1 MGTMDGEVIM
11 KTIRYSLSIAIVLT
25 AVTATAAPRVKH
37 DFQST
42 VVRGAVR
49 RVVIDIP
56 AADLTIRNGAADRL
70 ALSGTVTREPDSD
83 RSRPEEQSIVNATTV
98 EFYVSK
104 DEAVVRR
111 RFGPDAQSWRA
122 SMFSSYSLTLDL
134 PAGVD
139 VDILTTAGDVT
150 LDGTFGDLD
159 IDLRAGNVK
168 VRMPKK
174 VVRELTASAR
184 VGEVR
189 TRIGDEVIQREGVFP
204 GKTRYSNPAGKAIL
218 NVHVTAGEVDVELTP

>member
-1 MGTMDGEVIM
+1 MTM
-11 KTIRYSLSIAIVLT
+11 KTIRCSLFIAIALT
-25 AVTATAAPRVKH
+25 AVTATAAQRVKH

-42 VVRGAVR
+42 VARGAVR

-56 AADLTIRNGAADRL
+56 AADLTIRNGSADRL

-83 RSRPEEQSIVNATTV
+83 RSRPEEQSIVNATSV

-122 SMFSSYSLTLDL
+122 SMFSSYNLTLDL
-134 PAGVD
+134 PPGVD
-139 VDILTTAGDVT
+139 VDILTTAGDVS

-204 GKTRYSNPAGKAIL
+204 GKTRYSNPSGKAIL